1 MERKVYH
8 GAMAFKDDGQPGEFS
23 AVFSTFDVIDHDRD
37 VTLPGAFEENAPV
50 RIAAWGHGWDQLP
63 VGRGEIH
70 AAETEAKVDG
80 RFFLDTTAG
89 KEHYL
94 TVKALGDL
102 QEWSYSFDILEH
114 EYGKRDGQDVRF
126 LKRLKVHEVSPVM
139 LGAGIDTRTLDIKG
153 ADMAK
158 EQTQKSLNLTKL
170 IETIIAAF
178 ETQFNPKGP
187 DMDYGEWAW
196 VREIYDD
203 HLLVNWKSET
213 YQVNYRLDD
222 GGNYVFTPRP
232 EWIGG
237 AYIFI
242 AGAKA
247 AQPFHRIKA
256 GARHTGKEYETL
268 QNIHDMV
275 VEFGASCVGHGEI
288 EDEASDGKS
297 RVKHGESTIVRIAVD
312 IIDYDLQAPKEG
324 A

>member
-70 AAETEAKVDG
+70 AVETEAKVDG
-80 RFFLDTTAG
+80 RFFLDTAAG

-94 TVKALGDL
+94 TVRALGDL
-102 QEWSYSFDILEH
+102 QEWSFSYDILEH

-153 ADMAK
+153 L
-158 EQTQKSLNLTKL
+158 EQDVSLAEL
-170 IETIIAAF
+170 
-178 ETQFNPKGP
+178 
-187 DMDYGEWAW
+187 M
-196 VREIYDD
+196 R
-203 HLLVNWKSET
+203 LLKV
-213 YQVNYRLDD
+213 YL
-222 GGNYVFTPRP
+222 
-232 EWIGG
+232 
-237 AYIFI
+237 
-242 AGAKA
+242 
-247 AQPFHRIKA
+247 
-256 GARHTGKEYETL
+256 
-268 QNIHDMV
+268 
-275 VEFGASCVGHGEI
+275 GEI
-288 EDEASDGKS
+288 EGEVGNGKP
-297 RVKHGESTIVRIAVD
+297 REKPGESTIVRIAVD
-312 IIDYDLQAPKEG
+312 IIDYGLQAPKEG